1 MHIGHVAHVYD
12 RAIDGLDRQIIE
24 SPNRAGRIVQVHR
37 VFELAYLLRPNR
49 GDEVLDRQGV
59 DNVIG
64 GDAVGVQGLLIE
76 VGLAL
81 ADLAAVRQ
89 KESQHRGPRPI
100 EGG

>member
-1 MHIGHVAHVYD
+1 LVCGGLRHAHCHVAHVYD

-24 SPNRAGRIVQVHR
+24 SANRAGQIVQVHR

-64 GDAVGVQGLLIE
+64 GDAWVCR
-76 VGLAL
+76 AC
-81 ADLAAVRQ
+81 
-89 KESQHRGPRPI
+89 
-100 EGG
+100 